1 MSNPENKIDNTFN
14 RVMEELNRLEKAF
27 QPGKGLEKAIMS
39 IGGDPSYLKDV
50 AEAMSSAYEAL
61 EQAHYGAIAHLDNV
75 DEALSKKKRITNK
88 TPVGMV
94 AEGVLD
100 GADEDG
106 FMARSQLYFLARDAI
121 TLHAQIKDQ
130 DDLEPWVQTKIAQSS
145 KDMDAVRRYTE
156 YSSMEQDVEPQMS
169 PDMGD
174 QNLPAVVPGEEVET
188 ELRPLNASAESI
200 SKSEY
205 GLISYPDT
213 SISYI
218 RKTDEGNWE
227 HIFDKSYG
235 YEGVVDNADL
245 KYARPI
251 PLGKI
256 PERMHD
262 EALQE
267 DWETMQPIDRDRY
280 QEREG
285 LEGPFMTRIGKV
297 VYYDPKEGSYYDPDT
312 DIYLSYED
320 WKELD
325 LPNAPFRNEEIDSLD
340 RIKDLAGI
348 KKEDKIEE
356 AFFLAPWILP
366 ALATAARVGGPAL
379 LKLLSKGASKSAP
392 MAGNVAKAIV
402 KNPGTTL
409 KWAGAGYV
417 FKSVYDVVEMVRD
430 YVGDIMDNE
439 AVETFAQIV
448 WKYKLPAAA
457 VIAVLYGGK
466 KLKDYMASQEQDGEA
481 IPETQLDEYGTI
493 STAQPS
499 RATIRAGKEN
509 NDVANRRSNNI
520 NQDMNRDSKVPNR
533 TVAGANIQPTGTGA
547 SRAGSADPD
556 DIHRQEIEDLAAQ
569 GQGQSNVN
577 AQEIE
582 RLKQLAM
589 GG

>member
-297 VYYDPKEGSYYDPDT
+297 VYYDPKEGSYYDPDQ
-312 DIYLSYED
+312 DIFITYED
-320 WKELD
+320 WKEMD
-325 LPNAPFRNEEIDSLD
+325 LPNAPLRNEAKDAPKKMEVTIADKNTNSPAWQRYKAGDPRYIFKGESISENKYVPFGNTKRKSTSHKQSKISSTEYQKVKKRKDFNASDWKWDGDQDLYVREEITEGMAFDEKRTDELQVVA
-340 RIKDLAGI
+340 KDMF
-348 KKEDKIEE
+348 KH
-356 AFFLAPWILP
+356 
-366 ALATAARVGGPAL
+366 ALA
-379 LKLLSKGASKSAP
+379 
-392 MAGNVAKAIV
+392 NAK
-402 KNPGTTL
+402 
-409 KWAGAGYV
+409 
-417 FKSVYDVVEMVRD
+417 
-430 YVGDIMDNE
+430 
-439 AVETFAQIV
+439 
-448 WKYKLPAAA
+448 
-457 VIAVLYGGK
+457 K
-466 KLKDYMASQEQDGEA
+466 K
-481 IPETQLDEYGTI
+481 
-493 STAQPS
+493 
-499 RATIRAGKEN
+499 AGK
-509 NDVANRRSNNI
+509 
-520 NQDMNRDSKVPNR
+520 
-533 TVAGANIQPTGTGA
+533 
-547 SRAGSADPD
+547 
-556 DIHRQEIEDLAAQ
+556 
-569 GQGQSNVN
+569 
-577 AQEIE
+577 
-582 RLKQLAM
+582 
-589 GG
+589 

>member
-1 MSNPENKIDNTFN
+1 MELINNSTIETVIDFANVKFG
-14 RVMEELNRLEKAF
+14 MEL
-27 QPGKGLEKAIMS
+27 
-39 IGGDPSYLKDV
+39 
-50 AEAMSSAYEAL
+50 
-61 EQAHYGAIAHLDNV
+61 
-75 DEALSKKKRITNK
+75 T
-88 TPVGMV
+88 
-94 AEGVLD
+94 
-100 GADEDG
+100 
-106 FMARSQLYFLARDAI
+106 
-121 TLHAQIKDQ
+121 KDQ
-130 DDLEPWVQTKIAQSS
+130 VSEQLRNLSFSETLKLINSIKADDNDAFSS
-145 KDMDAVRRYTE
+145 IIDLSAVSE
-156 YSSMEQDVEPQMS
+156 GWSE
-169 PDMGD
+169 
-174 QNLPAVVPGEEVET
+174 LP
-188 ELRPLNASAESI
+188 SI
-200 SKSEY
+200 NREK
-205 GLISYPDT
+205 
-213 SISYI
+213 
-218 RKTDEGNWE
+218 
-227 HIFDKSYG
+227 
-235 YEGVVDNADL
+235 
-245 KYARPI
+245 
-251 PLGKI
+251 
-256 PERMHD
+256 
-262 EALQE
+262 
-267 DWETMQPIDRDRY
+267 Y
-280 QEREG
+280 QERDG
-285 LEGPFMTRIGKV
+285 LEGPIMTRMGKV

>member
-121 TLHAQIKDQ
+121 TMHAQIKDQ

-267 DWETMQPIDRDRY
+267 DWESMQPIDRDRY

-297 VYYDPKEGSYYDPDT
+297 VYYDPKEGSYYDPDQ
-312 DIYLSYED
+312 DIFITYED
-320 WKELD
+320 WKEMD
-325 LPNAPFRNEEIDSLD
+325 LPNAPLRNEMSKRPSYTPAREPEPSQPEPKDPPKMQVTPADKNANTPAWQRYKSGDSRYVYKGASIAEEVTESKKD
-340 RIKDLAGI
+340 EKFKPHMMYDPKTGKGKMCKVEKDHKDLAKKGWTHDKPKAKDI
-348 KKEDKIEE
+348 KEGM
-356 AFFLAPWILP
+356 AFDEKRTDELQVVAKDMFKN
-366 ALATAARVGGPAL
+366 ALA
-379 LKLLSKGASKSAP
+379 
-392 MAGNVAKAIV
+392 NAK
-402 KNPGTTL
+402 
-409 KWAGAGYV
+409 
-417 FKSVYDVVEMVRD
+417 
-430 YVGDIMDNE
+430 
-439 AVETFAQIV
+439 
-448 WKYKLPAAA
+448 
-457 VIAVLYGGK
+457 K
-466 KLKDYMASQEQDGEA
+466 K
-481 IPETQLDEYGTI
+481 
-493 STAQPS
+493 
-499 RATIRAGKEN
+499 AGK
-509 NDVANRRSNNI
+509 
-520 NQDMNRDSKVPNR
+520 
-533 TVAGANIQPTGTGA
+533 
-547 SRAGSADPD
+547 
-556 DIHRQEIEDLAAQ
+556 
-569 GQGQSNVN
+569 
-577 AQEIE
+577 
-582 RLKQLAM
+582 
-589 GG
+589 